1 LTEIPVAT
9 AACPTARVL
18 HYDRFSQKPSH
29 RRHEIMAHTTKARE
43 PHQLREEYSLDKQR
57 RPDRGADDEPKGR
70 DDGPERGDEEGDTMG
85 DYAEDEGEEGCA
97 GTNLVE
103 KFVGQMKKGRGSR

>member
-1 LTEIPVAT
+1 
-9 AACPTARVL
+9 
-18 HYDRFSQKPSH
+18 
-29 RRHEIMAHTTKARE
+29 MAHTTKARE